1 MWILIIWMFGAYGNP
16 TITTQEFQ
24 TESACRAAFAE
35 AKKGKQCR
43 RFSTWRMHAQG

>member
-24 TESACRAAFAE
+24 TESAVEQRFP
-35 AKKGKQCR
+35 KQKR
-43 RFSTWRMHAQG
+43 

>member
-1 MWILIIWMFGAYGNP
+1 MWVLIIWMFGGYENP

-35 AKKGKQCR
+35 GLC
-43 RFSTWRMHAQG
+43 